1 MKSSSDLSILMNGD
15 VLLRHILKLKMSYP
29 KGVYKMM
36 PKTLSFGK
44 DGIFGKPEQRITVK
58 MVLGEQTSCVYG
70 VGNDIKFDDALFF
83 SKLPEEKLLITIYS
97 TDKDEKLGYA
107 EVLLTPLVKIP

>member
-1 MKSSSDLSILMNGD
+1 
-15 VLLRHILKLKMSYP
+15 MSYP